1 MFDWVNKIHVGDCLQ
16 LLKQIPD
23 NTVDC
28 CVTSPPYYG
37 LRNYNGGELEIGVEN
52 TPEQYIKNLVAIFA
66 EVKRVLVADGT
77 LWVNIGDSYNGVQ
90 SNALKPKDLIG
101 IPWMLAFALRDIGYY
116 LRQDLIWHKFN
127 PMPES
132 VKDRCT
138 KAHEYIFLLSKSA
151 KYYYDYESILETA
164 TGYDGRKATLMKG
177 SKKYKDSGHT
187 MAERGHERWRFKN
200 LQDKGQTVN
209 TIHKIRADGEGEYM
223 SPVRNK
229 RSVWSVPTK
238 PFSGIHFATF
248 PEKLIEP
255 MISAGCPEGG
265 IVLDPFSGAGTT
277 AVVAKKLFRNY
288 IGLELN
294 PEYVE
299 LSKKRLDFPLQRGLF

>member
-101 IPWMLAFALRDIGYY
+101 IPWMLAFALRSPHEEH
-116 LRQDLIWHKFN
+116 LI
-127 PMPES
+127 ES
-132 VKDRCT
+132 VIDRGCFSAG
-138 KAHEYIFLLSKSA
+138 KKPHAGGGSRQHGAGEWICRFLNMIM
-151 KYYYDYESILETA
+151 D
-164 TGYDGRKATLMKG
+164 DC
-177 SKKYKDSGHT
+177 
-187 MAERGHERWRFKN
+187 
-200 LQDKGQTVN
+200 
-209 TIHKIRADGEGEYM
+209 
-223 SPVRNK
+223 SPVK
-229 RSVWSVPTK
+229 
-238 PFSGIHFATF
+238 
-248 PEKLIEP
+248 EKI
-255 MISAGCPEGG
+255 
-265 IVLDPFSGAGTT
+265 LD
-277 AVVAKKLFRNY
+277 KIQY
-288 IGLELN
+288 W
-294 PEYVE
+294 
-299 LSKKRLDFPLQRGLF
+299 